1 MSPQMNSLGS
11 SSKWPC
17 YDSPPSASSFLLSES
32 DHTEDETDI
41 LSEGEGY
48 SERAKPLSANEG
60 ITVSGN
66 YSDFP
71 GQSDEVHSRSKC
83 DKSKH
88 YQHPNSASSPG
99 AVTLGSSSA
108 TPGDLAF
115 AQKVSILKLIPMY
128 LFQFFYEL

>member
-1 MSPQMNSLGS
+1 MNSLGS

-32 DHTEDETDI
+32 DHTEDESDI

-48 SERAKPLSANEG
+48 NGRAKSPSANEG

-66 YSDFP
+66 YINFP
-71 GQSDEVHSRSKC
+71 AQSDELYFRSKF

-88 YQHPNSASSPG
+88 CQHPNSASSHG
-99 AVTLGSSSA
+99 AVTLGSLSA

-115 AQKVSILKLIPMY
+115 AQKVSFLKLIPMSS
-128 LFQFFYEL
+128 FQYFYQL